1 MTHHTIGSLM
11 LGAALVLPCL
21 RPGQMSQ
28 PITGAPLCVNSK
40 HGRCQTCRPDAPQI
54 PRPTVTVPTRRRP
67 RGHGYQRG

>member
-1 MTHHTIGSLM
+1 MKHAVSSLV